1 MNYFTKEWYELCQKT
16 SAHFG
21 LEEDE
26 KAEFFSEE
34 YFQELYNQ
42 RLNELI
48 LEEVIA
54 KHEIVKVKGV
64 YIEHK
69 PLDSKKV
76 AEDFKQSL
84 VHNQEH
90 IKNIL
95 PEQILGRIAD
105 IRVFVLR
112 KATRQ
117 VIKDM
122 THYCQENRKLTMK
135 TIEDYQKY
143 YKNALESLDKSV
155 VERINFHDCTV
166 IGIEQT
172 ENALTLLFDNSGG
185 FTNITKMHL
194 KNYEIVK
201 QDALLQNSWWLYHEI
216 YKTNG
221 KYELHVLLLKKDKS
235 LTEGLIEFTVSAEH
249 ISFEH

>member
-1 MNYFTKEWYELCQKT
+1 MHYFTKEWYELCQKT
-16 SAHFG
+16 SAHLG

-26 KAEFFSEE
+26 KAESFSEE
-34 YFQELYNQ
+34 YFQELYN
-42 RLNELI
+42 RKLKELQMI
-48 LEEVIA
+48 HEEIA
-54 KHEIVKVKGV
+54 PKIVV
-64 YIEHK
+64 EN
-69 PLDSKKV
+69 
-76 AEDFKQSL
+76 FNQSIF
-84 VHNQEH
+84 HNQQR

-95 PEQILGRIAD
+95 PEAILEKIAD
-105 IRVFVLR
+105 IRVFILR

-117 VIKDM
+117 VIVDV
-122 THYCQENRKLTMK
+122 TYFCDENRKLMMK

-143 YKNALESLDKSV
+143 YKKALESLYKSV
-155 VERINFHDCTV
+155 VEKINFHDCTI

-172 ENALTLLFDNSGG
+172 ENDLTFLFDNSGG

-201 QDALLQNSWWLYHEI
+201 QDALLHNSWWLYHEI

-221 KYELHVLLLKKDKS
+221 KYELHVLLLNKDKGLS
-235 LTEGLIEFTVSAEH
+235 EGLIEFTVSAEH